1 MSVVLNYEDRI
12 RADPWVM
19 FQEISMHFDQTGA
32 VYRTMRKISTR
43 LDELGLPYV
52 VVGGMALNLHG
63 YVRATDD
70 VDLLVT
76 KETLAVIHQKLEG
89 LGWVPLFTGSK
100 NLRDADTGVKVEF
113 LVTGEFPGDGKP
125 KPVAFPDPADVG
137 TVIRGIRCLRL
148 EKLVELKLASSTAK
162 GRRKDAADVQEL
174 IRTLPLPADFGDRLD
189 PSVRDLFVELRD
201 ELGPDKTAGDQA

>member
-1 MSVVLNYEDRI
+1 MDNVVAYEDRL
-12 RADPWVM
+12 RADPWLM
-19 FQEISMHFDQTGA
+19 FQEVSMHFEKTGA

-76 KETLAVIHQKLEG
+76 RATLATIHERLEG
-89 LGWVPLFTGSK
+89 LGWVTPFAGSK
-100 NLRDADTGVKVEF
+100 NLRDADTGVKVKF

-125 KPVAFPDPADVG
+125 KPVAFPDPVDVAVDVG
-137 TVIRGIRCLRL
+137 GVKCISLPA
-148 EKLVELKLASSTAK
+148 LVQLKLASGTAAW
-162 GRRKDAADVQEL
+162 RLKDLADVQEA
-174 IRTLPLPADFGDRLD
+174 IRVLSLPEAFADGLD
-189 PSVRDLFVELRD
+189 PSVRDRFVELW
-201 ELGPDKTAGDQA
+201 EAVHFAPPGG

>member
-1 MSVVLNYEDRI
+1 MSAVVAYEDRL
-12 RADPWVM
+12 RADPWLM
-19 FQEISMHFDQTGA
+19 FQEISMHFDKTGA

-76 KETLAVIHQKLEG
+76 RATLATIHERLEG
-89 LGWVPLFTGSK
+89 LGWVTPFAGSK
-100 NLRDADTGVKVEF
+100 NLRDADTGVKIEF
-113 LVTGEFPGDGKP
+113 LVTGEYPGDGKP
-125 KPVAFPDPADVG
+125 KPVAFPDPADVT
-137 TVIRGIRCLRL
+137 TVIGTIRCLRL
-148 EKLVELKLASSTAK
+148 DKLVELKLASSTAK

-174 IRTLPLPADFGDRLD
+174 IRLVPLPADFPDRLD
-189 PSVRDLFVELRD
+189 SSVRGLFIELRD
-201 ELGPDKTAGDQA
+201 ELVPDRPAGE

>member
-1 MSVVLNYEDRI
+1 MSPTVVNYEDRL

-19 FQEISMHFDQTGA
+19 FQGISMHFDQTGA

-76 KETLAVIHQKLEG
+76 KETLAV
-89 LGWVPLFTGSK
+89 PA
-100 NLRDADTGVKVEF
+100 R
-113 LVTGEFPGDGKP
+113 PRGD
-125 KPVAFPDPADVG
+125 
-137 TVIRGIRCLRL
+137 
-148 EKLVELKLASSTAK
+148 
-162 GRRKDAADVQEL
+162 
-174 IRTLPLPADFGDRLD
+174 
-189 PSVRDLFVELRD
+189 
-201 ELGPDKTAGDQA
+201 